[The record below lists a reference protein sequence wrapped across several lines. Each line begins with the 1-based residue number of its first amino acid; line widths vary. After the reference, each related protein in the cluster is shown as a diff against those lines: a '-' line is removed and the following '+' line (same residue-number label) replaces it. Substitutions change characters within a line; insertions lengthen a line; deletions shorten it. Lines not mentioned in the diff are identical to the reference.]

1 MKKNI
6 KTIKSLLAVSVVA
19 LFMSASAAPVLAQAF
34 APRDPATKQAVAL
47 EHLGAKVCRSNQTV
61 NQKFCVAGAGRLYEL
76 CAFGTSVLPG
86 KGAMAFDTVSSAQWL
101 NGSPDFQTTY
111 GISPIV
117 YGTGPAASTGDNA
130 YSLRC
135 WKPSVPVRFEN
146 GLGILAD
153 HGGTSVI
160 AVYRLDSGINP

>member
-1 MKKNI
+1 MKNTI
-6 KTIKSLLAVSVVA
+6 KTIKSVLAVTVVA
-19 LFMSASAAPVLAQAF
+19 LLVGASAEFANAQAR
-34 APRDPATKQAVAL
+34 APRDPDTKQALDINHV
-47 EHLGAKVCRSNQTV
+47 GAKVCRSNQTV
-61 NQKFCVAGAGRLYEL
+61 NQKFCAAGAGRLYEL
-76 CAFGTSVLPG
+76 CAFGTNVLPG